1 MTIKFYSCE
10 GSRGIRP
17 IWTAEE
23 MGLDYEVEMLPFPP
37 RFLHKEYLD
46 INILGTV
53 PYMIDGD
60 LEMTE
65 SVGMSQYLVDVYGPS
80 ELKVEKDESDYGEYW
95 ENIEQQ
101 RVFRANTLETAFT
114 IRHL

>member
-37 RFLHKEYLD
+37 RFLHKEYLE

-53 PYMIDGD
+53 PYMIDGN

-65 SVGMSQYLVDVYGPS
+65 SVGMSQYLVDVYGPI
-80 ELKVEKDESDYGEYW
+80 
-95 ENIEQQ
+95 NINNCLLYTSPSP
-101 RVFRANTLETAFT
+101 RDRG
-114 IRHL
+114 